1 MNRPKLTN
9 SIKKHCLL
17 WISHQSIARIL
28 FIILFLESL
37 AISLA
42 IWGAIAVGYSPK
54 AFFEEGGYMTILS
67 CLQLLSAGM
76 LSRKIFLTIK
86 NSPKF
91 ILTNNGL
98 FWQVTSWGLFYLTLD
113 DAFQIHEHI
122 DKLGHLIVNILFNFE
137 ETYLSDLADDLIVG
151 GYLLLFLAYAAKEW
165 QTIQIFQR
173 AFVYFQIG
181 FVLTVV
187 MITFDAASNNTL
199 FVSLLTDDP
208 DRKALLQV
216 WFGTFEDS
224 VKIYAEGLFI
234 VGIYKCWR
242 IVKSLSSQP

>member
-1 MNRPKLTN
+1 
-9 SIKKHCLL
+9 
-17 WISHQSIARIL
+17 
-28 FIILFLESL
+28 L

-42 IWGAIAVGYSPK
+42 IWGAMAAGYSPK

-67 CLQLLSAGM
+67 CLQLLSAGI

-91 ILTNNGL
+91 ILTNNGS
-98 FWQVTSWGLFYLTLD
+98 FWRVTSWGLFYLTLD

-122 DKLGHLIVNILFNFE
+122 DKLGHFILNILFNFE

-151 GYLLLFLAYAAKEW
+151 GYLLLFLIYVAKEW
-165 QTIQIFQR
+165 QTIQVFQR
-173 AFVYFQIG
+173 AFIYFQLG
-181 FVLTVV
+181 LVLTVI
-187 MITFDAASNNTL
+187 MIVFDAASNNTL
-199 FVSLLTDDP
+199 FVSLLTDNP
-208 DRKALLQV
+208 DRKAWLQV

-224 VKIYAEGLFI
+224 VKIYAEGLFL

-242 IVKSLSSQP
+242 IVKALINQP